1 MQIKIQIIDGDKQAN
16 LEISDADN
24 ISKLMIIQNVFQ
36 IFGISTDILEVSKTY
51 SKIEDLYK
59 GFFDEMKPE
68 EPDYEV
74 DKDIEKLEDIKEIM
88 TETLQN
94 SDELREVYAS
104 QNECTDIW
112 RSGTKERD
120 GQTVYICH
128 YYCSICGDKGNHYLP
143 EGTTEVRC
151 RSCRSSLKVH
161 AAHPE
166 GFPQRDNFGNYMRAG
181 DFKDR
186 RLWD

>member
-16 LEISDADN
+16 LEINDADN
-24 ISKLMIIQNVFQ
+24 ISKVMIIQNVFQ
-36 IFGISTDILEVSKTY
+36 LFGISTDILEVSKTY

-68 EPDYEV
+68 EPEFESKNVEY
-74 DKDIEKLEDIKEIM
+74 IKETL
-88 TETLQN
+88 TENLQDN
-94 SDELREVYAS
+94 QLQEIYTS

-120 GQTVYICH
+120 GQTVYLCH
-128 YYCSICGDKGNHYLP
+128 YQCPVCNQKGNHYIP
-143 EGTTEVRC
+143 KETTEVRC
-151 RSCRSSLKVH
+151 HSCKSALKVY
-161 AAHPE
+161 AANPS
-166 GFPQRDNFGNYMRAG
+166 GFPERDHYGNYLRAG

>member
-36 IFGISTDILEVSKTY
+36 LFGISTDILEVSKTY

-59 GFFDEMKPE
+59 GFFNEMKSE
-68 EPDYEV
+68 EPECEPH
-74 DKDIEKLEDIKEIM
+74 KDIEKLEDIKEVM
-88 TETLQN
+88 TETLQDN
-94 SDELREVYAS
+94 QLQEIYTS
-104 QNECTDIW
+104 QNENTDIW

-120 GQTVYICH
+120 GQTVYLCH
-128 YYCSICGDKGNHYLP
+128 YQCLVCNHKGNHYLP
-143 EGTTEVRC
+143 KDTTEARC
-151 RSCRSSLKVH
+151 HSCKSTLKVY
-161 AAHPE
+161 AAHPDGE
-166 GFPQRDNFGNYMRAG
+166 SRDNFGNWMRAG